1 MIILLPKIVCNCGW
15 SFFVCVRIF
24 VRGQRQQLCMTCRRM
39 QNKDAA
45 VCACVWESGTG
56 HTVEPPVLHSLYPGH
71 SLQSLFVP
79 ATDHMS
85 QYLNSCSRW
94 LCVFSLLSTLGEW
107 RSGLITDC
115 ENLNRWAVGE
125 ISVVSC
131 KRHIQT
137 TVIKTTTKVKEKHQ
151 KSDSWESSPRMER
164 DQYNGL
170 C

>member
-15 SFFVCVRIF
+15 SFCVCVRIF

-94 LCVFSLLSTLGEW
+94 LCVFSLLSTRRVEIWFDNRLREFEQVS
-107 RSGLITDC
+107 SGRNICSIVQASHTNYC
-115 ENLNRWAVGE
+115 N
-125 ISVVSC
+125 
-131 KRHIQT
+131 
-137 TVIKTTTKVKEKHQ
+137 
-151 KSDSWESSPRMER
+151 
-164 DQYNGL
+164 
-170 C
+170 

>member
-24 VRGQRQQLCMTCRRM
+24 VRGQRQQLRMTCRRM
-39 QNKDAA
+39 HNKDAA

-94 LCVFSLLSTLGEW
+94 LCVFSLPSTRRVEIW
-107 RSGLITDC
+107 FDNTDC
-115 ENLNRWAVGE
+115 ENLDRWAVGE

-137 TVIKTTTKVKEKHQ
+137 TVIKTTTTVKEKRQ

>member
-45 VCACVWESGTG
+45 VCACVWGQATRLSPLFSTLCILVI
-56 HTVEPPVLHSLYPGH
+56 HYSL
-71 SLQSLFVP
+71 SLCQPQITCHNIWTAAVVG
-79 ATDHMS
+79 
-85 QYLNSCSRW
+85 
-94 LCVFSLLSTLGEW
+94 CVFSLFFPHGEW

-137 TVIKTTTKVKEKHQ
+137 TVIKTTTTVKEKHQ